1 MQDSSKSHA
10 RPSVLKSS
18 VSAFFL
24 ALWILGMVC
33 VFFVNQLIGFTNKWR
48 LISLFHAGANWFFN
62 LKVTYHGTLWDSS
75 PTIYVSNHSSYLDV
89 FVLGA
94 KLPGSFI
101 AKSEVSGWPV
111 FGKLATLQGTFFFER
126 NTRRAAKQVTQLREH
141 LRTGESLIFFP
152 EGTSTP
158 GTHVEKFR
166 SSLLAAADLEG
177 VKIQPVSVAYV
188 NYEGQ
193 LMDQNVRDNYAW
205 YIPMP
210 FLSHFL
216 NALGL
221 GRVDVK
227 VTLHD
232 PIDIAD
238 FDSRKTCATYCEEKV
253 REGLLASLELEE
265 QLIPTHYLQAIG
277 RIQ

>member
-1 MQDSSKSHA
+1 MV
-10 RPSVLKSS
+10 SV
-18 VSAFFL
+18 FL
-24 ALWILGMVC
+24 
-33 VFFVNQLIGFTNKWR
+33 VNQILGFTNKWR
-48 LISLFHAGANWFFN
+48 LIRLFHAGANWFFN
-62 LKVTYHGTLWDSS
+62 LQVTYEGKLWDSS
-75 PTIYVSNHSSYLDV
+75 PTVYVSNHSSYLDV

-126 NTRRAAKQVTQLREH
+126 NTTRAAKQVTQLKEH
-141 LRTGESLIFFP
+141 LLKGESLIFFP

-166 SSLLAAADLEG
+166 SSLLAAAALEG
-177 VKIQPVSVAYV
+177 VKIQAVSVAYV

-193 LMDQNVRDNYAW
+193 PMDQGTRDNYAW

-210 FLSHFL
+210 FLSHFI

-227 VTLHD
+227 VILHD

-238 FDSRKTCATYCEEKV
+238 FDSRKTCAAHCEGKV
-253 REGLLASLELEE
+253 REGLLTSLRLEQE
-265 QLIPTHYLQAIG
+265 VIPPHYLQATG
-277 RIQ
+277 RSK